1 MTIHTVRRGDSIYS
15 IAREYGV
22 PPSRIITDNM
32 LETPGKLAVGED
44 IVILYPTVTHTVRG
58 GDTLQSIAAM
68 HNTTELELYRNN
80 PILGGKPTIYP
91 GQTLNIFYDAP
102 PLGEISL
109 NGYAYTSID
118 RDTLRRTLP
127 YLTYLSVF
135 SYGIGEGGII
145 VPPVTD
151 DAELV
156 ELAHDYGAVPLLV
169 LTSITV
175 DGTFSSELAA
185 RILSD
190 PEASAALARNVADT
204 VQKKGYGGADIDF
217 EYVPAE
223 YASAYADFVGMVK
236 SALGD
241 EYPVFVSLAPKTRAD
256 QPGLLYEGHDY
267 GLLGAVSDYTLL
279 MTYEWGY
286 TYGPPLPVSPIN
298 EVRRVIDYAVTE
310 IPREKI
316 FIGIPNYGYDWALPY
331 VRGESRAQSL
341 SNQAA
346 VERAIAKNAA
356 IEYDETAE
364 APFYT
369 YYDRPQTYFDAVQHI
384 VWFQNARSSSAM
396 LRLVSEYGLRGAG
409 VWNIMR
415 FYPSLWL
422 AANSLYSIRKL

>member
-32 LETPGKLAVGED
+32 LENPGRLAVGED
-44 IVILYPTVTHTVRG
+44 LVILYPTVTHTVRG
-58 GDTLQSIAAM
+58 GDTLQGIAAM
-68 HNTTELELYRNN
+68 HGATELELYRNN
-80 PILGGKPTIYP
+80 PILGGQPTIYP
-91 GQTLNIFYDAP
+91 GQTLNISYDTP

-118 RDTLRRTLP
+118 RETLRRTLP

-135 SYGIGEGGII
+135 SYGIGEGGVI
-145 VPPVTD
+145 VPPLGD

-156 ELAHDYGAVPLLV
+156 ELARGYRTIPLLV

-185 RILSD
+185 QILSD
-190 PEASAALARNVADT
+190 PSTSAVLARNVADT
-204 VQKKGYGGADIDF
+204 VRERGYGGADIDF
-217 EYVPAE
+217 EYIPAE
-223 YASAYADFVGMVK
+223 YAAAYADFVGMVK
-236 SALGD
+236 TELGD
-241 EYPVFVSLAPKTRAD
+241 GYPVFVSLAPKTRAD
-256 QPGLLYEGHDY
+256 QPGLLYGGHDY
-267 GLLGAVSDYTLL
+267 GLLGAAADYTLL

-310 IPREKI
+310 IPRDKI
-316 FIGIPNYGYDWALPY
+316 FIGVPNYGYDWALPY

-341 SNQAA
+341 SNSAA
-346 VERAIAKNAA
+346 VERAIQKNAA

-369 YYDRPQTYFDAVQHI
+369 YYDRPQTYSDAVQHI
-384 VWFQNARSSSAM
+384 VWFQNARSSAAM
-396 LRLVSEYGLRGAG
+396 LGLVSEYGLSGAG
-409 VWNIMR
+409 VWNIMK
-415 FYPSLWL
+415 FFPSLWL
-422 AANSLYSIRKL
+422 VANSLYSIRKL